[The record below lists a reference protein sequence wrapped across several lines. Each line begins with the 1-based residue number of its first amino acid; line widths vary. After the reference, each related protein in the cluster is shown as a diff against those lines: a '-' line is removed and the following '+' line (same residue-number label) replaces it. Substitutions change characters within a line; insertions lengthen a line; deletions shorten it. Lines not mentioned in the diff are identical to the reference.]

1 MNQPLAETI
10 FWIAAAACLVAELAI
25 LRFTF
30 AAPAVRAARAA
41 NKSEL
46 VPAAPRGGEIA
57 WAIIPALVLVLLF
70 GATWNRI
77 TARHAHMMMDHGTM
91 QMPMPIPAPP
101 ASGS

>member
-10 FWIAAAACLVAELAI
+10 FWVAAAACMVAELAI

-30 AAPAVRAARAA
+30 AARTAA

-57 WAIIPALVLVLLF
+57 WAIIPALALVLLF
-70 GATWNRI
+70 AATWNRI
-77 TARHAHMMMDHGTM
+77 HARHAHMMMDHAPM
-91 QMPMPIPAPP
+91 QMPMQMQMSTPP
-101 ASGS
+101 TSGS